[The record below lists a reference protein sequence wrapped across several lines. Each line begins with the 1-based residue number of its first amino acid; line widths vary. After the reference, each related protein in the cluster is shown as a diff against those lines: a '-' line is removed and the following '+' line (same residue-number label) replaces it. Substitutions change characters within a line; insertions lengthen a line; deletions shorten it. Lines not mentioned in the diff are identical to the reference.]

1 MHRRSLRIYWVIKRL
16 VLDKAG
22 LRAELHAQLTQALET
37 AQAAYDAA
45 IEGATHPEARAEND
59 KDTRGLEQSYL
70 ARGQAQRVAELE
82 AALADVGAMKLRA
95 FGDGDPIAMS
105 ALVEVTSGDERR
117 QYFVAPGG
125 GGNVLAG
132 DVQVI
137 TPASPLGRALLGKRV
152 DDEVELKLG
161 DKTRQLEIVE
171 LR

>member
-1 MHRRSLRIYWVIKRL
+1 MF
-16 VLDKAG
+16 DKSK
-22 LRAELHAQLTQALET
+22 LRAQLHAQLVQALET
-37 AQAAYDAA
+37 AQAAHAAA

-82 AALADVGAMKLRA
+82 AAASDVAAMKLRTFTA
-95 FGDGDPIAMS
+95 NDAVAIS
-105 ALVEVTSGDERR
+105 ALVTVEEDGAHRH
-117 QYFVAPGG
+117 YFVAPGG
-125 GGNVLAG
+125 GGNVLDH

-137 TPASPLGRALLGKRV
+137 TPVSPLGRALLGRRV

-161 DKTRQLEIVE
+161 GKTRELILVE